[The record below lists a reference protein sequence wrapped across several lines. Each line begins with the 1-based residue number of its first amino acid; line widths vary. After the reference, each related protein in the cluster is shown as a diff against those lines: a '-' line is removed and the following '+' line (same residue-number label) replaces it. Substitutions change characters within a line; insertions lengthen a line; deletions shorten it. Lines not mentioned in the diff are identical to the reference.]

1 MKEKLTNIKNNI
13 LWYLAIII
21 EWAIIP
27 LYVASMGYN
36 FDIYLYN
43 QLKNWEYV
51 TALYYVLSCI
61 DISLF
66 GYFIILYRKKNQDK
80 LMQVSVFCCL
90 MQIILLITK
99 VKY

>member
-21 EWAIIP
+21 EWVIIP

-51 TALYYVLSCI
+51 TALYYVLACI

-66 GYFIILYRKKNQDK
+66 AYFIMLYRKMKQDK

-90 MQIILLITK
+90 MQIILLISK